1 MFLNHHYVMLDRNLI
16 YTANTRARKMA
27 IYLSSH
33 GAIETAVKTQNV
45 QKRNSLLAERIKK
58 AVSDEKKRNQRAA

>member
-1 MFLNHHYVMLDRNLI
+1 MLDRNLI
-16 YTANTRARKMA
+16 YTANTRAREMA

-45 QKRNSLLAERIKK
+45 SKRNSLLAQRIRK
-58 AVSDEKKRNQRAA
+58 AVNADKRISEAA